1 MSNKFKISTARLAE
15 IIREEY
21 ALIQEEIKSAEVSEK
36 KIKNPGPYMGGE
48 REKAGVDDDGDG
60 VPNNADSDPHDG
72 DKGAKSKKDKKK
84 SQKESIDSI
93 RDLIRKELESL

>member
-21 ALIQEEIKSAEVSEK
+21 ALIQEEISSGEVSEK
-36 KIKNPGPYMGGE
+36 KKFPDLTGDGKVTQADILKG
-48 REKAGVDDDGDG
+48 RGVDLDDE
-60 VPNNADSDPHDG
+60 DSDEEEE
-72 DKGAKSKKDKKK
+72 DKDDKKA
-84 SQKESIDSI
+84 QKESVDSI